1 VPPGRV
7 PATFLLAEVDGAIVG
22 RVSIRHELNDYLERF
37 GGHIGYAVR
46 PAHRR
51 RGYGRAILRQSL
63 DVARSVGLSRVLL
76 TCDDTNAASVRIIES
91 CGGLLE
97 DVVAADEGTPASLL
111 DPLSYRVAA
120 KWARRA
126 DRARRSGSP
135 TGIMGGMG
143 DRQAMQGTTRRRV
156 PRYVAGLSLIVL
168 TFAVGMIRAEQ
179 SGYEWWAGLVSM
191 TLIFLGLELSVA
203 PELRAWSQRNRA
215 RIAERDAALRAGFEG
230 PDQ

>member
-1 VPPGRV
+1 MYFEFVFRDPDEPWSSYIARVEAQSRGADVPPGRV

-97 DVVAADEGTPASLL
+97 DVVAADEGERL
-111 DPLSYRVAA
+111 
-120 KWARRA
+120 RRYWIHC
-126 DRARRSGSP
+126 P
-135 TGIMGGMG
+135 T
-143 DRQAMQGTTRRRV
+143 A
-156 PRYVAGLSLIVL
+156 
-168 TFAVGMIRAEQ
+168 
-179 SGYEWWAGLVSM
+179 
-191 TLIFLGLELSVA
+191 
-203 PELRAWSQRNRA
+203 
-215 RIAERDAALRAGFEG
+215 
-230 PDQ
+230 